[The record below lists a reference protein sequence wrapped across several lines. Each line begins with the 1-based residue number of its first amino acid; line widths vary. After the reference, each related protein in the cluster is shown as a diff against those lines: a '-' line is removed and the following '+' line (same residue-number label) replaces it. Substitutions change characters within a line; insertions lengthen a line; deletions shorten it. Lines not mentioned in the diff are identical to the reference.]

1 MFKSRLITLFV
12 FLQIIT
18 LSFSQSMGSTHLYRG
33 RFTNSSD
40 ILYTWDGEHLYRGR
54 FTNSSDILYTWDGL
68 IKTTDGPIPIPLL
81 IICQ

>member
-1 MFKSRLITLFV
+1 MFKSRLIAFWV

-18 LSFSQSMGSTHLYRG
+18 LSFSQNMGSTHLYRG

-40 ILYTWDGEHLYRGR
+40 IIYTYDGRYFYQGR
-54 FTNSSDILYTWDGL
+54 FTNSSDI